1 MDPLLLKNIVESVIF
16 ICMPVLLFVAV
27 YIGHMDYSGFLE
39 KCGFGRREVG
49 LLLIGGLVG
58 IILGPLGLYAVP
70 LFIYESS
77 LLAID
82 LGGALI
88 PLVLSIY
95 LIRLKKLNL
104 VALSV
109 IVFIISVLTYIT
121 TEFRPSLGVVSEF
134 PFFLFPS
141 FCALGLTLIIYRD
154 NITSAVPFAYA
165 STTLGVL
172 IGADIVR
179 IPQVLI
185 GLEQAR
191 VDMDLP
197 IAAGSI
203 GGAGGLDLVFLSG
216 LLAMV
221 PLLFLAPFATR
232 HSKASVS
239 PSLAFQTNL
248 ERTLEKA
255 EALINDENYNAAL
268 YTAVLAVDMKINDMA
283 YKFKINQSPYVILDM
298 LQVHPYIRNDY
309 WLLVNSSKAISKS
322 QYDANRGIV
331 TAKYIIRE
339 LEKVEKRLYAT
350 NSQRAGAFL
359 IDLGIIFGIM
369 MGFFAVGAFL
379 RVYNLFD
386 ILAPE
391 TMIWLV
397 AFGLWLWIA
406 QAIYFTI
413 FEGFNG
419 QTIGKRIL
427 RIKVTTDEMTKCGF
441 MDAFTRNVIRLL
453 DTVLLL
459 YAISFLIMTI
469 YPKNQRIGDKVAK
482 TIVLKA

>member
-1 MDPLLLKNIVESVIF
+1 MDPMLLKNILESVVF
-16 ICMPVLLFVAV
+16 ISMPVLLFIVV
-27 YIGHMDYSGFLE
+27 YIGHMDYAGFLE

-77 LLAID
+77 LLAVD
-82 LGGALI
+82 LGGAII
-88 PLVLSIY
+88 PVVLSIY
-95 LIRLKKLNL
+95 LIKTKKLNL
-104 VALSV
+104 LALSV
-109 IVFIISVLTYIT
+109 VVFIISVLTYMT
-121 TEFRPSLGVVSEF
+121 TEFIPSLGVVSEF

-191 VDMDLP
+191 VEMDLP

-216 LLAMV
+216 LLAMA
-221 PLLFLAPFATR
+221 PLFFLAPRALR
-232 HSKASVS
+232 HSKAAIS
-239 PSLAFQTNL
+239 PSSAFQTNL
-248 ERTLEKA
+248 EKTLNKA
-255 EALINDENYNAAL
+255 EILKDKGDFNGAL
-268 YTAVLAVDMKINDMA
+268 YTAVLAVDMKINDVGF
-283 YKFKINQSPYVILDM
+283 KFKINQSPYVILDM
-298 LQVHPYIRNDY
+298 VQIHPYTRNDY
-309 WLLVNSSKAISKS
+309 WLLVNSSKSMYKS
-322 QYDANRGIV
+322 EADTNRGIV
-331 TAKYIIRE
+331 TARYIIRE
-339 LEKVEKRLYAT
+339 LEKVEKKLYAT
-350 NSQRAGAFL
+350 LPQRVGAFL
-359 IDLGIIFGIM
+359 IDLAIIFGIL
-369 MGFFAVGAFL
+369 MGFFAIGAIL
-379 RVYNLFD
+379 RLYDLTD

-397 AFGLWLWIA
+397 AFILWLWIA

-413 FEGFNG
+413 LEGLNG
-419 QTIGKRIL
+419 QTIGKKVVK
-427 RIKVTTDEMTKCGF
+427 IKVTTDEMTKCSF
-441 MDAFTRNVIRLL
+441 MDAFTRNVLRLL

-459 YAISFLIMTI
+459 YTVSFYMMIV
-469 YPKNQRIGDKVAK
+469 YPKKQRIGDKVAK
-482 TIVLKA
+482 TIVLKV